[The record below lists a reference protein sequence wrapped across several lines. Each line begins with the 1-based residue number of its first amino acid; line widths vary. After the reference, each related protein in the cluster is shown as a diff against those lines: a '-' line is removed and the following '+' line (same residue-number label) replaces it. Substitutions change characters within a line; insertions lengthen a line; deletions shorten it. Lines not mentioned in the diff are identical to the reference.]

1 MEEKEEEK
9 YPHEN
14 IVNEA
19 LNPEWRKGEPP
30 TLMQYLRSLRNH
42 QFLKDER
49 DRIFGQGPIIRD
61 PRTNEAY
68 TNPLTLLGDTMDTIN
83 DQVTLKNISPMLRF
97 LPEDNTPRKLKD
109 AMNYSLKD
117 AQYDAMGFV
126 EDKAKKHINTG
137 IPNLDKV
144 LVGGAVLG
152 TALMVPDATDA
163 LIPGGADLLKASRK
177 INPKRIGEVINDIWS
192 VSPFSRKVVT
202 PEGWEM
208 PTYFM
213 SKTDGIG
220 GFSKNISQEY
230 KKLVT
235 LGMER
240 MGMKDDIF
248 DIDLYNKN
256 SGILQEI
263 IDPIGGKLLKDGT
276 RRTRKLGK
284 RHWMEYFLSPE
295 SLKGDFEALRKSGKV
310 AADATWEGFLKDR
323 GLTITDIQA
332 HHINP
337 LYDSMHLFDGVKW
350 GSDEYWDIVTTL
362 IERGA
367 RPGVV
372 QKGDEITNIIRTFG
386 KSTLEDTP
394 HGIAHGFYRDIMPV
408 FFSKNEVKAMKN
420 SHKYRMQKAK
430 RWAGIVNRSEEIL
443 LESHKAWES
452 LNPKT
457 RMPFEELVETMSKYD
472 DKGIIKGIH
481 PKYQVKDIQELVKE
495 VQYQDFMQRLQ
506 ANNSLEAWMLD
517 LDKEFMVD
525 IITGM
530 SKKNLTRK
538 WGKKYDLKRQG
549 MKQLDLFLK

>member
-1 MEEKEEEK
+1 
-9 YPHEN
+9 
-14 IVNEA
+14 
-19 LNPEWRKGEPP
+19 
-30 TLMQYLRSLRNH
+30 
-42 QFLKDER
+42 
-49 DRIFGQGPIIRD
+49 
-61 PRTNEAY
+61 
-68 TNPLTLLGDTMDTIN
+68 
-83 DQVTLKNISPMLRF
+83 
-97 LPEDNTPRKLKD
+97 
-109 AMNYSLKD
+109 
-117 AQYDAMGFV
+117 
-126 EDKAKKHINTG
+126 TG

-481 PKYQVKDIQELVKE
+481 P
-495 VQYQDFMQRLQ
+495 
-506 ANNSLEAWMLD
+506 
-517 LDKEFMVD
+517 
-525 IITGM
+525 
-530 SKKNLTRK
+530 
-538 WGKKYDLKRQG
+538 
-549 MKQLDLFLK
+549 